1 MRSVWARRVV
11 LGVVL
16 AGAFWVMSCGPKM
29 ATPETLS
36 RLEECRAAV
45 SSAQDRVSKLEQEI
59 QQLQAEI
66 QDLKA
71 QIPAL
76 EQERDSLK
84 NWLNLLEQGY

>member
-1 MRSVWARRVV
+1 MKSFWVRTAVI
-11 LGVVL
+11 GVVL
-16 AGAFWVMSCGPKM
+16 AGTFLITSCGPKM

-45 SSAQDRVSKLEQEI
+45 SSAQDRISKLEQEI

-66 QDLKA
+66 DDLKA

-76 EQERDSLK
+76 EQERDSLR